1 VEVCQPAQLK
11 AYGVG
16 KSWDLVITDSQAFAE
31 VDATLPASQR
41 LTSFSILFAR
51 RKGDIAAYID
61 GLQKIVELKDGD
73 KVLILEG
80 CAHHRQCDDIGTVKI
95 PKAIRKL
102 SGAEPEFVFGG
113 GKFPVGEFKLIVQCG
128 SCMLTRR
135 EVLERIAQAKA
146 AGVPV
151 VNYGM
156 VLAKAAGLD
165 ERRIFWY
172 NTPQV

>member
-1 VEVCQPAQLK
+1 M
-11 AYGVG
+11 
-16 KSWDLVITDSQAFAE
+16 
-31 VDATLPASQR
+31 
-41 LTSFSILFAR
+41 
-51 RKGDIAAYID
+51 
-61 GLQKIVELKDGD
+61 ELKDGD